1 MWGGRA
7 WHVPRIVIQETVQGI
22 SVKRVRVERRPL
34 PPSSA
39 VKPVSYWL
47 AYGYRDTTT
56 PHRHAAILQRP
67 RYFLLVRA
75 LVRAPPR
82 RPGRSRGRNGDREA
96 GNPRSCSRVTGN
108 GSAWLER
115 SYAAVCGCPVSGAGG
130 ESRAPARGRRGGE
143 ARARSRPGRRRD
155 KSTSRP
161 RARPPARGRTP
172 PTGTRRVS
180 YFAPRFHSRLKGL
193 SHLRIFIRQYIL
205 ATPA

>member
-22 SVKRVRVERRPL
+22 SVKRVVRVRVERRPL
-34 PPSSA
+34 PPWVA
-39 VKPVSYWL
+39 VTSIVL
-47 AYGYRDTTT
+47 VTYGYRDTTT
-56 PHRHAAILQRP
+56 PHAAILQRP
-67 RYFLLVRA
+67 RYFRLVRA
-75 LVRAPPR
+75 LVRAPP
-82 RPGRSRGRNGDREA
+82 PAGRSRVGTDKRQ
-96 GNPRSCSRVTGN
+96 RSNRN

-155 KSTSRP
+155 NLSP
-161 RARPPARGRTP
+161 RTP
-172 PTGTRRVS
+172 PPTRDGAPPTRPAVS

>member
-22 SVKRVRVERRPL
+22 SVKCVVRDRVRVERRPL
-34 PPSSA
+34 PPSS
-39 VKPVSYWL
+39 SNQYRIGYLWL
-47 AYGYRDTTT
+47 
-56 PHRHAAILQRP
+56 P
-67 RYFLLVRA
+67 RYNYTTCRDIAATTLFPLS
-75 LVRAPPR
+75 PR
-82 RPGRSRGRNGDREA
+82 VSPRSAPGRAVPGRNGQATTVEPERLGLA
-96 GNPRSCSRVTGN
+96 P
-108 GSAWLER
+108 ER

-155 KSTSRP
+155 NLS
-161 RARPPARGRTP
+161 PANARTP
-172 PTGTRRVS
+172 PHYYPVPAPGAPPTRPAVS